1 MKEKRRKGKEGIIE
15 KKCSVCGEWKP
26 ETSQYFY
33 VTKKTGKF
41 RPECKVCTAPFQKY
55 RVESKKEEKSMKT
68 KEKSMDQKP
77 KGIKE
82 TKKTHILQ
90 KRHTYK
96 MDPDTIERIDI
107 ISNVSGMEKGEIIT
121 EAINFFIDNNKKY
134 QLMISQ
140 YQKLI
145 SKFRE

>member
-1 MKEKRRKGKEGIIE
+1 MEHKQKE
-15 KKCSVCGEWKP
+15 
-26 ETSQYFY
+26 
-33 VTKKTGKF
+33 
-41 RPECKVCTAPFQKY
+41 
-55 RVESKKEEKSMKT
+55 
-68 KEKSMDQKP
+68 
-77 KGIKE
+77 IKE
-82 TKKTHILQ
+82 IKKPTIFQ

-96 MDPDTIERIDI
+96 MDADTIEKIDI
-107 ISNVSGMEKGEIIT
+107 IGNVSGMEKGEIIT